1 MNLHYGF
8 KSLNVFFIVDI
19 MILFLLKIIIFCADS
34 VLFGFYNLLI
44 HGFKEAYFTGNAA
57 RYYKKSFFKLS
68 STRLLNFEEGR
79 PLFEAI

>member
-8 KSLNVFFIVDI
+8 KSLNVFYCRHNDTFSIKNHH
-19 MILFLLKIIIFCADS
+19 FFADS

-57 RYYKKSFFKLS
+57 RYYKKSFLKLS